1 MRNQGVS
8 SQRNLVNDSVQGM
21 YDARTCCGEEQP
33 STIIVF
39 GFKWTPGSPV
49 NGGWLMGCISSC
61 KAWEGRVDNSA
72 AQACC
77 AVALL
82 QH

>member
-1 MRNQGVS
+1 FRRS
-8 SQRNLVNDSVQGM
+8 S
-21 YDARTCCGEEQP
+21 
-33 STIIVF
+33 
-39 GFKWTPGSPV
+39 V

-77 AVALL
+77 AAAPL
-82 QH
+82 QHLGFVLQNVY